1 MNKID
6 GPTVGCEI
14 ELKDGRICSIPPIGR
29 CATCGRAFCATH
41 QGWGD
46 GTFYDRD
53 RSYVD
58 MCAACYAMKKAD
70 EAERQRKHQ
79 AELNEACAFFQSDSA
94 RTALLTAEVRPIK
107 IYRTERKEKKK
118 WVFGSSQWVEVVTS
132 IQHGWLLGDLSGE
145 YTVKGDGF
153 PHVHHDIGL
162 AALLDIDKGVL
173 TRVEPYLD
181 SYKQVEYLRDKIWKI
196 PDNSFYILIAEE
208 AVKGLIEASRCGI
221 QNVFTR
227 RIPDEHDNFPEPRQ
241 ALAGK
246 SGVIRIEE
254 GKEPGRM
261 YEIHKAALSI
271 GGNAEGDLFFENSS
285 AHQLQATVINQGNG
299 NYALRVD
306 FLTQINGQ
314 PLDKGRFFPLQE
326 GDHIKL
332 GRTVLVF
339 GMK

>member
-1 MNKID
+1 MAAVCEKKLPD
-6 GPTVGCEI
+6 GSNCDVQA
-14 ELKDGRICSIPPIGR
+14 IGR
-29 CATCGRAFCATH
+29 CKICGEAFCQTH
-41 QGWGD
+41 QGRE
-46 GTFYDRD
+46 DRGF
-53 RSYVD
+53 REPYVD
-58 MCAACYAMKKAD
+58 RCAACVAQAQAD
-70 EAERQRKHQ
+70 ELEQQRKWQ
-79 AELNEACAFFQSDSA
+79 AEDDEAREYLQSGSA
-94 RTALLTAEVRPIK
+94 RTALLTAGVPPVK
-107 IYRTERKEKKK
+107 IYQTERKEKKK

-145 YTVKGDGF
+145 YTVRGDGF
-153 PHVHHDIGL
+153 PSVHRDSGL

-208 AVKGLIEASRCGI
+208 AVKGLIESSRRGI

-246 SGVIRIEE
+246 SGFIRIEE

-261 YEIHKAALSI
+261 YEIHKATLSI

-285 AHQLQATVINQGNG
+285 ARQLQATVINQGNG
-299 NYALRVD
+299 NYALRVE

-314 PLDKGRFFPLQE
+314 PLNKSRFFPLQE

-339 GMK
+339 GTK